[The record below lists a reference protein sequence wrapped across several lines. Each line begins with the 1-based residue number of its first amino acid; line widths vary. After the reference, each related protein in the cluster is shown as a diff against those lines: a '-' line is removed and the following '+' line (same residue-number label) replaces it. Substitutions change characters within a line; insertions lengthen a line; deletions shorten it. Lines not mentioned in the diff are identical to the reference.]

1 MPNVPQDSVR
11 RATEDSPK
19 TNKIVGK
26 NRWTAKGSLDTNAIG
41 DKAKKQ
47 SADLLSVENQT
58 NRKSLPSVQ
67 KDAISEFKRFEP
79 LEGLSGTLYHKP
91 SLMIWV
97 FVLK

>member
-1 MPNVPQDSVR
+1 MCHKTPLEGQQK
-11 RATEDSPK
+11 THQK

-26 NRWTAKGSLDTNAIG
+26 NRETTKGSLDTNAIG

-47 SADLLSVENQT
+47 SANLLSVESQT
-58 NRKSLPSVQ
+58 NSKSLPSVQ

-79 LEGLSGTLYHKP
+79 LEGLSNTLYHKP
-91 SLMIWV
+91 SPMIWV